1 MKKMYVTA
9 AMAAAMALM
18 VTACSSGSTSQTE
31 TTASQAATEAAA
43 QKTTATETQETQEEE
58 EDFFYGVITEV
69 QGQNLTIDDNGEIAT
84 FDCSEAEYS
93 DDYELV
99 PGDEVEVTFYGTLS
113 EDVTKAV
120 YVEIIASAAQEAEE
134 EALANADPV
143 MTGTIEKVEGTT
155 LDLKSDEDEAVYTFD
170 TSIAQQVSLGGIQAG
185 VEAEITYYGD
195 LEDEEYLPMAT
206 RIVTEDAYDSEDA
219 QEYTLTGTVVETGED
234 YIVLQT
240 ADQDQSVFTFVGE
253 AGMFD
258 GPAQG
263 DTATVIYEGT
273 LTGKTVT
280 GLGLK

>member
-43 QKTTATETQETQEEE
+43 QETTASQTQETQEEE

-195 LEDEEYLPMAT
+195 LEDEKYLPMAT

>member
-18 VTACSSGSTSQTE
+18 VTACSSGGTSQTE

-43 QKTTATETQETQEEE
+43 QETTATETQETQEEE

-258 GPAQG
+258 GPAEG
-263 DTATVIYEGT
+263 DTASVSYEGT
-273 LTGKTVT
+273 LTGKTVK